1 MLAWTLDNHV
11 HADQITAAL
20 RFKQRVGS
28 RSAAPAIEQL
38 PCVDQGLIDNV
49 PLKFDSL
56 SLDCLH
62 TPGHTEIHFAYFIGD
77 RPFTGDAL
85 LIDGC
90 GRTDS

>member
-20 RFKQRVGS
+20 RLKQRVGS

-49 PLKFDSL
+49 PLKFDSH

-62 TPGHTEIHFAYFIGD
+62 TPGHTESTSHTVLAIASLPTTHF
-77 RPFTGDAL
+77 
-85 LIDGC
+85 
-90 GRTDS
+90 